1 MIDINLDGG
10 APTINNE
17 IDLIIQ
23 QIDMLF
29 DTAYR
34 EVHGAP
40 GYGTRY
46 EDFLYN
52 LNISNAA
59 IEYQIQCDL
68 NSLQLFGFVPSVEV
82 SIYEGTLN
90 DIILCKVTLTRNDQV
105 CEKTYK
111 IQ

>member
-1 MIDINLDGG
+1 MIDINLEEGK
-10 APTINNE
+10 PTINNE
-17 IDLIIQ
+17 IDLLIQ

-52 LNISNAA
+52 LNLSNAA
-59 IEYQIQCDL
+59 IEYQIKCDL
-68 NSLQLFGFVPSVEV
+68 NSIELFGFTPSVSV
-82 SIYEGTLN
+82 SIFEGTLN
-90 DIILCKVTLTRNDQV
+90 DIILCKVTLERDNQAY
-105 CEKTYK
+105 EKTYK